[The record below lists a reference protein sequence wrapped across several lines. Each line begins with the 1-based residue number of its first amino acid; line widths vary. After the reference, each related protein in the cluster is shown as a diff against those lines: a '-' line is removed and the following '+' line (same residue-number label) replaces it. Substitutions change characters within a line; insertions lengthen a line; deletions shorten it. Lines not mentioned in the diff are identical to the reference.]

1 MSLILQIA
9 LGILLGLYLIAFIA
23 VRLDKPPRAEG
34 KNSTSPTP
42 SGKLLPKAMRAMQVL
57 AILTLLVAAVALAAA
72 IVRIVFSAISSM
84 PPLSQ

>member
-42 SGKLLPKAMRAMQVL
+42 SGKLLPRAMRAIQVL
-57 AILTLLVAAVALAAA
+57 VIVALLLAAMTLVAA
-72 IVRIVFSAISSM
+72 IVRIVFSAVSSM